1 MRKLPLAALLLL
13 AACPEQ
19 VGQQCPAHSVAVGQ
33 YTLNFTGAHPAG
45 ECAAR
50 QPDGGRAV
58 LVQDNGGSRG
68 ATICLGSGTDGGPQL
83 QLVVAGK
90 GERPSDLLADGGF
103 HFAGHSDPVSGTPC
117 GCAVAIDETFDG
129 FLQTTPDGPVALQPD
144 GGLPRITGLTGS
156 LTDTLST
163 DAGATDAGAGG
174 CLCAL
179 PCPVTYSISGTRF

>member
-1 MRKLPLAALLLL
+1 MRKLPLLGLLLL

-19 VGQQCPAHSVAVGQ
+19 VGQECPVHSVAIGQ
-33 YTLNFTGAHPAG
+33 YTLNFVGTHPAG
-45 ECAAR
+45 ECAAT
-50 QPDGGRAV
+50 QPDGGLAV

-68 ATICLGSGTDGGPQL
+68 ATLCLGGSDGGAQL

-90 GERPSDLLADGGF
+90 GERPSDLLTDGGF
-103 HFAGHSDPVSGTPC
+103 HFTGHSDPVPGTPC

-129 FLQTTPDGPVALQPD
+129 FLQTTPEGPIALQPD
-144 GGLPRITGLTGS
+144 GGLPRITGIAGS

-163 DAGATDAGAGG
+163 DAGTTG

-179 PCPVTYSISGTRF
+179 PCPVTYAISGTRF